1 MKSKN
6 VTISLDQELLKA
18 GKRYA
23 KLKGTS
29 INEMFRDFLKTQV
42 VGESVGR
49 AAEDLLAALDE
60 AAGNSRG
67 RRWSREDAYSE

>member
-6 VTISLDQELLKA
+6 VTISLDEELLKA

-29 INEMFRDFLKTQV
+29 INELFREFLKSKV
-42 VGESVGR
+42 VGESSTEVTSDLMDALD
-49 AAEDLLAALDE
+49 AAEGDSK
-60 AAGNSRG
+60 GT
-67 RRWSREDAYSE
+67 RWKREDAYSR